1 MRRHF
6 LHLAGLSVLAAG
18 LGLPAPARPDAE
30 PEPTTVKD
38 SERAKFIPQR
48 RYAPLKGKA
57 VGLMVSHVRDVM
69 AHDGRGGP
77 ADAVAFS
84 TADGSY
90 RWVYVP
96 VDDKAMITNLQVEVG
111 EKGGKKKAYPKL
123 SIANAGL
130 LKGRG
135 VAADYSLVETEVND
149 GLGSPAGE
157 SFVGT
162 KFTRLDGSEK
172 YPLKLPDVVKEL
184 KKRYQADLKARQKKV
199 DAEMEGAKKKALKG
213 RKVTGPKETA
223 ELMYLTWLPDS
234 QRVRVAF
241 HTRLSDGSYQWVQG
255 GARLPPGKGALAFR
269 PPPPPP
275 DRKVRVGVTFGVEVG
290 MAYEVDKSGKVVA
303 TKLLPP
309 KGFSQELQ
317 APPAGGGPRG
327 R

>member
-1 MRRHF
+1 
-6 LHLAGLSVLAAG
+6 
-18 LGLPAPARPDAE
+18 
-30 PEPTTVKD
+30 
-38 SERAKFIPQR
+38 
-48 RYAPLKGKA
+48 
-57 VGLMVSHVRDVM
+57 MVSDVRAVM

-96 VDDKAMITNLQVEVG
+96 VAEKAMITNLQVEVG

-123 SIANAGL
+123 SIANAAL
-130 LKGRG
+130 LKAKG
-135 VAADYSLVETEVND
+135 VAADYALVEVEVND

-162 KFTRLDGSEK
+162 RFTRLDGSEK
-172 YPLKLPDVVKEL
+172 YPLKLPDVVKDV
-184 KKRYQADLKARQKKV
+184 KKRYQADLKARQKKI
-199 DAEMEGAKKKALKG
+199 DAEMEEAKKKALKG

-223 ELMYLTWLPDS
+223 ELMYLSWLPDS
-234 QRVRVAF
+234 QRVRIAF
-241 HTRLSDGSYQWVQG
+241 RTRITDGSYQWVQG
-255 GARLPPGKGALAFR
+255 GMRPGPLPLPPGKGALAFR
-269 PPPPPP
+269 PPPPPR
-275 DRKVRVGVTFGVEVG
+275 DTKVRVGVTFGVEVG

-303 TKLLPP
+303 TRLLPP